1 MKTSRLLAVVCGLL
15 LSVAAF
21 AQTRII
27 AHRGYW
33 KTAGSAQNSLTALV
47 AAHNIDAY
55 GSEFDVSITTD
66 GKIMVN
72 HDPTIQGISI
82 ENNPY
87 WVIMDKRLDNCETV
101 PTLNQYLAMARYLAP
116 TKLILEIKPH
126 DQEANEDRCVDEV
139 LRLVKAAGLESRTE
153 YISFSYHVCKRLALK
168 APGAMVSYL
177 GGDKTPAEVHAD
189 GIKGID
195 YDGKIIMKNPRW
207 VEEAH
212 RLGMTVNV
220 WTIDDP
226 DDIKAFVKMKVDFI
240 TTNIPVEAMKLC
252 R

>member
-1 MKTSRLLAVVCGLL
+1 MRPAVVRGSIRTDTDHCPQRLLEDCRLCPEL
-15 LSVAAF
+15 
-21 AQTRII
+21 
-27 AHRGYW
+27 
-33 KTAGSAQNSLTALV
+33 LTALV
-47 AAHNIDAY
+47 AAHSIDAY

-195 YDGKIIMKNPRW
+195 YDGKIIMKNPAGWRKP
-207 VEEAH
+207 
-212 RLGMTVNV
+212 
-220 WTIDDP
+220 IDW
-226 DDIKAFVKMKVDFI
+226 A
-240 TTNIPVEAMKLC
+240 
-252 R
+252 